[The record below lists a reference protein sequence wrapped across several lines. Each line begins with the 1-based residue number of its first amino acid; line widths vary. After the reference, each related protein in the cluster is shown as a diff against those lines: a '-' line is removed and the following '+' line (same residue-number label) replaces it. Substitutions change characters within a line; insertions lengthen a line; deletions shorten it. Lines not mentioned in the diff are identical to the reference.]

1 MGERGKGV
9 VAPTTPC
16 KNVKSISIQKSQM
29 RINELPF
36 TLTICV
42 TFIFVIIMVMID
54 LCKLNVL

>member
-1 MGERGKGV
+1 MGEWGKGE

-42 TFIFVIIMVMID
+42 TFIFVIIRLMID

>member
-1 MGERGKGV
+1 MGEWGKGE

-42 TFIFVIIMVMID
+42 TFIFVIIRLMID
-54 LCKLNVL
+54 LR